1 MMGQVKHVKSR
12 PASRQGVQSVEMTLK
27 VLLAVAEGS
36 GSRALKDIS
45 ATAGLA
51 PSSAHRHLITLVRTG
66 MVEQSSATGRYDLG
80 TRVMELGL
88 KALSRRDAIRI
99 AGESLDE
106 LRDQLGHSV
115 FLAIW
120 ANHGPTIVRW
130 EEGTQHVIVNVRVG
144 SVLPLMRS
152 ATGRVFLCW
161 LPSAL
166 TAPILETEK
175 ANARDVERLQ
185 QATRACGL
193 GSVEGDLLAGVASLS
208 APVFD
213 YRGQIVAAISTLG
226 AQGDFDSKAS
236 GKIGKKLKNAADEL
250 SRRLGHTAPLN
261 EPPPEVEAILV
272 KA

>member
-1 MMGQVKHVKSR
+1 
-12 PASRQGVQSVEMTLK
+12 MTLK
-27 VLLAVAEGS
+27 VLLAVAEGP

-88 KALSRRDAIRI
+88 KALSRRDPIRI
-99 AGESLDE
+99 AGESLEE
-106 LRDQLGHSV
+106 LRDQLGLSV

-130 EEGTQHVIVNVRVG
+130 EEGTQAVTVNVRVG

-166 TAPILETEK
+166 TAPVLESEK
-175 ANARDVERLQ
+175 ANARDIERLR
-185 QATRACGL
+185 QATRASGL
-193 GSVEGDLLAGVASLS
+193 GSVEGDLLPGVASLS

-213 YRGQIVAAISTLG
+213 HRSQIVAAISTLG
-226 AQGDFDSKAS
+226 AQGGFDSKTS
-236 GKIGKKLKNAADEL
+236 GTIGKKLKKAADEL
-250 SRRLGHTAPLN
+250 SRRLCHIAPIDEKQPTA
-261 EPPPEVEAILV
+261 EPMRV

>member
-1 MMGQVKHVKSR
+1 MKSSTD
-12 PASRQGVQSVEMTLK
+12 SRQGVQSVEMTLK

-66 MVEQSSATGRYDLG
+66 MVEQNIETGRYDLG

-88 KALSRRDAIRI
+88 TALSRRDPIRI
-99 AGESLDE
+99 AGESLEE

-130 EEGTQHVIVNVRVG
+130 EEGTQAVTVNVRVG

-161 LPSAL
+161 LPPAV
-166 TAPILETEK
+166 TAPILKAEK
-175 ANARDVERLQ
+175 AQASDVERLQ
-185 QATRACGL
+185 QATRASGL

-226 AQGDFDSKAS
+226 AQGGFDSRAS
-236 GKIGKKLKNAADEL
+236 GAIGMKLKSAADEL
-250 SRRLGHTAPLN
+250 SRRLCHTPPQSEP
-261 EPPPEVEAILV
+261 EPPLRIAAS
-272 KA
+272 KRASRS

>member
-1 MMGQVKHVKSR
+1 
-12 PASRQGVQSVEMTLK
+12 
-27 VLLAVAEGS
+27 VLLALAEGS

-45 ATAGLA
+45 AIAGLA

-80 TRVMELGL
+80 ARVIELGL
-88 KALSRRDAIRI
+88 KALSRRDPIRI
-99 AGESLDE
+99 VGDSLEE

-130 EEGTQHVIVNVRVG
+130 EEGIQPVTVNVRVG

-166 TAPILETEK
+166 TAPILKTEK
-175 ANARDVERLQ
+175 ANAKDVERLQ
-185 QATRACGL
+185 QATRARGL

-208 APVFD
+208 APIFN
-213 YRGQIVAAISTLG
+213 YRGQIVAAITMLG

-236 GKIGKKLKNAADEL
+236 GTIGKKLKNAADEL
-250 SRRLGHTAPLN
+250 SARLGHTSPMK
-261 EPPPEVEAILV
+261 EQTPEVEAMV
-272 KA
+272 TA

>member
-1 MMGQVKHVKSR
+1 MKSN
-12 PASRQGVQSVEMTLK
+12 SDLRQGVQSVEMTLK
-27 VLLAVAEGS
+27 VLMAVAEGS

-66 MVEQSSATGRYDLG
+66 MVEQNSETGRYDLG
-80 TRVMELGL
+80 TRIMELGL
-88 KALSRRDAIRI
+88 KALSRRDPIRI
-99 AGESLDE
+99 AGESLEE

-130 EEGTQHVIVNVRVG
+130 EEGTQPVTVNVRVG

-161 LPSAL
+161 LPSAV
-166 TAPILETEK
+166 TAPILKAEK
-175 ANARDVERLQ
+175 AHAKEIERLQ

-236 GKIGKKLKNAADEL
+236 GTIGMKLKSAADEL
-250 SRRLGHTAPLN
+250 SRRLCHTPPQN
-261 EPPPEVEAILV
+261 EPVAAVATVPA
-272 KA
+272 KRASRS